1 MPERCGALSRENTPE
16 LCLVWLEI
24 SLGYLQSWQTVLEQ
38 YINGAATVN
47 QHSVELDLVDTRIE
61 DQRKT
66 PWLRYCNPLV
76 LSAEG
81 DLVVRPRREP
91 RIGDEVVGIGHVQA
105 SAGKQLAFLF
115 GLDGHSAPNDG
126 MDAVGWLDVLVMGI
140 CIFVIVVLV
149 TLHPCVVRLVGF
161 IRSLLARID
170 GFENTA
176 ILHGMV

>member
-1 MPERCGALSRENTPE
+1 M
-16 LCLVWLEI
+16 
-24 SLGYLQSWQTVLEQ
+24 
-38 YINGAATVN
+38 
-47 QHSVELDLVDTRIE
+47 
-61 DQRKT
+61 
-66 PWLRYCNPLV
+66 V

-81 DLVVRPRREP
+81 DLAVRPRREP
-91 RIGDEVVGIGHVQA
+91 RIDDEVVGIGHVQA
-105 SAGKQLAFLF
+105 GASEQLALSF

-126 MDAVGWLDVLVMGI
+126 MDAVGWLDVLVTQI

-149 TLHPCVVRLVGF
+149 MLHPYIFRLVGF